1 MKNPV
6 DEAKNQRSNNIGPNA
21 RDRDRNI
28 REMYTIYDLNGQ
40 PEDDDVDDQTEE
52 SRRQ

>member
-21 RDRDRNI
+21 RDRDRK
-28 REMYTIYDLNGQ
+28 RRG
-40 PEDDDVDDQTEE
+40 EE
-52 SRRQ
+52 SPVHVKLRIRDKTV